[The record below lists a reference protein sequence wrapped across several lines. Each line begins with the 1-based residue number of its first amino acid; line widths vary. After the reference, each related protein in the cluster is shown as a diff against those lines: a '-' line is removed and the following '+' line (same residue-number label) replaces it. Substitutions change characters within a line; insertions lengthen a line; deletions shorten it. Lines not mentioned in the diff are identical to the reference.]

1 MSVSPSLTLV
11 QVPLARAGGS
21 VGGLE
26 AGHCPVSS
34 QPPLAFPARSSIS
47 VSLGL
52 PVLILSVLWLQLI
65 CGSSGCQE
73 GFCAELGNP
82 RHALH
87 LQDLSLPTC
96 ERGSS
101 AWLMDA
107 QGCLQGPPCVPVSR
121 GQGTLYKVA
130 SELT

>member
-1 MSVSPSLTLV
+1 MSSPSLTLV

-26 AGHCPVSS
+26 A
-34 QPPLAFPARSSIS
+34 PLAFPARSSVP

-73 GFCAELGNP
+73 GLCAELGNP

-87 LQDLSLPTC
+87 L
-96 ERGSS
+96 
-101 AWLMDA
+101 
-107 QGCLQGPPCVPVSR
+107 
-121 GQGTLYKVA
+121 
-130 SELT
+130 